1 MSDVN
6 QSPNDSHGHRELV
19 RLVKSL
25 ESRPSMAAFESL
37 GFREMTRVYFGVLR
51 VKILNKL
58 KKIFKLKR

>member
-6 QSPNDSHGHRELV
+6 QSQNNSHGHRELI

-25 ESRPSMAAFESL
+25 EHRPSMSDFESL
-37 GFREMTRVYFGVLR
+37 GFREMTRVYFGMLW

-58 KKIFKLKR
+58 KKIFKRQR